1 MKFEEQLFQEA
12 GLSWDLERLYVKLSE
27 AKQLGT
33 LSSARLTSVEKA
45 TLRGLLCNYSPKEI
59 AAHLHWSL
67 NSLRVELTR
76 GLYRYIETLTAH
88 DLNTIKNWRDIVRWL
103 EETEYK
109 IPQPKQDWSEAPDI
123 FSFYGREKELA
134 QLEKKII
141 QDKYRLITL
150 LGMGGIG
157 KTTLAV
163 KFAQQN
169 KQEFQYIIWRSLRH
183 APLLQE
189 FLRDLLGFFN
199 HNNLPTTIHEQI
211 TLLIKYLRSSRCLLI
226 LNNLEALLDV
236 NHLAGF
242 YKEKYSNYSQ
252 LIRRVAEET
261 HQSCLLLTSQ
271 DEPIDLLFIRANKV
285 ESLPIGGLEDAA
297 KEILK
302 EQGLSNS
309 NCWQKLIERYQGNPL
324 ALKLVSATIRELFGG
339 SAAKFLEANTE
350 LGVIVPSFFQELLS
364 EQFERLSNLEKE
376 IMCTLAINRQPINLK
391 QLQEH
396 FKPQIDLSKL
406 LHTLTSLK
414 RRSLIEV
421 ILEVSQISFTL
432 QPMVMKYILT
442 ESDRSPILS
451 KVVRDSRPSLRE
463 GLSPGETPGA
473 CKPRH

>member
-1 MKFEEQLFQEA
+1 MKFEDRLFQEA
-12 GLSWDLERLYVKLSE
+12 ELSWDLERLYGKLTE
-27 AKQLGT
+27 AKQIGNLKT
-33 LSSARLTSVEKA
+33 ARLTSVEKA
-45 TLRGLLCNYSPKEI
+45 VLRGLLCSYSPKEI
-59 AAHLHWSL
+59 ATRLHWTLS
-67 NSLRVELTR
+67 SLRVELTR
-76 GLYRYIETLTAH
+76 GLYRYIETLTAR
-88 DLNTIKNWRDIVRWL
+88 DLNTIKNWRDIVKWL

-109 IPQPKQDWSEAPDI
+109 IPQSKQDWSEAPDI

-183 APLLQE
+183 APSLQE
-189 FLRDLLGFFN
+189 FLKDLLKFFN
-199 HNNLPTTIHEQI
+199 HNNLPTTIHEEI
-211 TLLIKYLRSSRCLLI
+211 TLLIKYLRSSRCLLVFD
-226 LNNLEALLDV
+226 NLEALLDV
-236 NHLAGF
+236 NQLAGF

-252 LIRRVAEET
+252 LIRRVAEES

-271 DEPIDLLFIRANKV
+271 DEPVDMLFVRGNQVDSIQLG
-285 ESLPIGGLEDAA
+285 SLGDAA

-302 EQGLSNS
+302 EKGLSNS

-324 ALKLVSATIRELFGG
+324 ALKLVSATIQELFAG
-339 SAAKFLEANTE
+339 SVVKFLEANTE
-350 LGVIVPSFFQELLS
+350 LGVIVPTFFQELLS

-376 IMCTLAINRQPINLK
+376 IMCTLAINRQPISLK

-396 FKPQIDLSKL
+396 FKPQVGSSKL
-406 LHTLTSLK
+406 LATLISLK

-421 ILEVSQISFTL
+421 ISEVNQISFTL

-463 GLSPGETPGA
+463 GLSPGVSPGA

>member
-1 MKFEEQLFQEA
+1 MKFEDRLFPEA
-12 GLSWDLERLYVKLSE
+12 GLSWDLERLYGKLTE
-27 AKQLGT
+27 AKQIAT
-33 LSSARLTSVEKA
+33 LKTARLTSVEKA
-45 TLRGLLCNYSPKEI
+45 ILRGLLCSYSPKEI
-59 AAHLHWSL
+59 AAHLHWTLS
-67 NSLRVELTR
+67 SLRVELTR

-88 DLNTIKNWRDIVRWL
+88 DLNAIKNWRDIVRWL

-109 IPQPKQDWSEAPDI
+109 IPQSKQDWSEAPEI

-141 QDKYRLITL
+141 QDKYRLITM

-157 KTTLAV
+157 KTALAV
-163 KFAQQN
+163 KFAQKN

-183 APLLQE
+183 APLLKE
-189 FLRDLLGFFN
+189 LLRDLLGFFSN
-199 HNNLPTTIHEQI
+199 SNLPTTIQEQI
-211 TLLIKYLRSSRCLLI
+211 SLLIEYLRFSRCLLI
-226 LNNLEALLDV
+226 LDNLEALLDV

-271 DEPIDLLFIRANKV
+271 DEPVDLLFIRANKV
-285 ESLPIGGLEDAA
+285 ESLQIGSLEDAA

-302 EQGLSNS
+302 EKGLSNS

-324 ALKLVSATIRELFGG
+324 ALKLVSATIQELFGG
-339 SAAKFLEANTE
+339 SVVKFLEANTE
-350 LGVIVPSFFQELLS
+350 LGVIVPSFFQELLT
-364 EQFERLSNLEKE
+364 EQFERLSNLEQE
-376 IMCTLAINRQPINLK
+376 IMYALAINRQPISLK

-396 FKPQIDLSKL
+396 FKPQVGSSKL

-421 ILEVSQISFTL
+421 ISEVNQTSFTL

-442 ESDRSPILS
+442 EEKDRAISLS
-451 KVVRDSRPSLRE
+451 IARE
-463 GLSPGETPGA
+463 
-473 CKPRH
+473 